1 MPNGTLGDNPLS
13 DLTIHGKHP
22 FPPEIETMLLR
33 IDVLGRRT
41 GRWPL
46 GENWPFSDREFDCA
60 EGKDLESA
68 RRDLGHLTAM
78 LEAGRGD
85 EVLVDPRTGKPFV
98 TPNLDG
104 SDPTDLTNR

>member
-1 MPNGTLGDNPLS
+1 MGS
-13 DLTIHGKHP
+13 IHFRQRSKRS
-22 FPPEIETMLLR
+22 LLR